1 MVFVT
6 DLTFHSVL
14 ELQRYFPFSHSNKVA
29 IFDRDITSLIRKT
42 IVMPIEMAVTSNIME
57 TVFLTTMRKTNIPIT
72 ITTALYR

>member
-1 MVFVT
+1 MVFES

-14 ELQRYFPFSHSNKVA
+14 ELQFFFFSHSNKVA

-42 IVMPIEMAVTSNIME
+42 IVMPIEMAITSNIMA
-57 TVFLTTMRKTNIPIT
+57 TVFLTTMRIPIT